1 MIGTQVPHAVV
12 LKIIETVSDPFLIT
26 ALVVVFL
33 MFLLLRRNQ
42 RTFDDSLKEV
52 YTELRSMSNIMAE
65 TVATNKVLTDIIVQL
80 KRKDENNK

>member
-42 RTFDDSLKEV
+42 RTFDGSLKEV
-52 YTELRSMSNIMAE
+52 YTELRSMSQIMAE

-80 KRKDENNK
+80 KKHEKDK